1 MYSRRRRPPTWR
13 SSVTS
18 RPGSRLL
25 PAADASRRVDVTTQ
39 GLIGVERVLQLSDA
53 VSPAIGA
60 SSLVTLPSRG
70 RRSTTAGA
78 GAPPSEC
85 SRPPI
90 TRTSAGALARA
101 KSEVVDNPARVADN
115 PNESRHVRRLSV
127 SQWPTFTH
135 MSVRTMWMS
144 LSDSGLATVIV
155 PLSWWIVN
163 FVGAA
168 RAIRPTAR
176 HHSEAR
182 VTLRGRVV
190 REAIG
195 RRQSAERDQPRADP
209 NCRVVRPVLPAD
221 LELGAPQVARTCSAP
236 RREHWL
242 TP

>member
-1 MYSRRRRPPTWR
+1 MYSRPRRPPTWR

-85 SRPPI
+85 SRRRLRGPA
-90 TRTSAGALARA
+90 RRARA
-101 KSEVVDNPARVADN
+101 RESEVVDNPARVADN

-127 SQWPTFTH
+127 SQWPTFTAH
-135 MSVRTMWMS
+135 VGKDHVDVAVGLGLGDGDRAAELVDRELRRRGSSDTSHRSSPQRSTRDASGACRSRSDWTAAVGRT
-144 LSDSGLATVIV
+144 
-155 PLSWWIVN
+155 
-163 FVGAA
+163 
-168 RAIRPTAR
+168 RP
-176 HHSEAR
+176 
-182 VTLRGRVV
+182 
-190 REAIG
+190 
-195 RRQSAERDQPRADP
+195 
-209 NCRVVRPVLPAD
+209 
-221 LELGAPQVARTCSAP
+221 APG
-236 RREHWL
+236 
-242 TP
+242 